1 MTQVELNWLDGTDSG
16 RYVVCPE
23 RAVESW
29 TYERVEELLDQHID
43 EYATAFPVDGH
54 GDVLV
59 LAGEPLPIAW
69 LAEERVFVRPV
80 HCPCSDA
87 VRPLVR
93 EALRSG
99 VWQDGPTVELTA
111 GRYLLTDAAYD
122 GEEMLPQGRHLAVE
136 LARGRY
142 LVQSLV
148 DSAPEAPF
156 YLERLLPAR

>member
-1 MTQVELNWLDGTDSG
+1 MMHVEQGWLDGTDSG

-23 RAVESW
+23 RAVEGW
-29 TYERVEELLDQHID
+29 TYDRVEELMEEYIG

-59 LAGEPLPIAW
+59 LAGEPLPIGW

-80 HCPCSDA
+80 HCECSDE

-99 VWQDGPTVELTA
+99 VWADGPTVELPA

-122 GEEMLPQGRHLAVE
+122 GEDIRERGEYLSVE
-136 LARGRY
+136 LPPGRY

-148 DSAPEAPF
+148 DDSPEAPF
-156 YLERLLPAR
+156 HLERLLPAR